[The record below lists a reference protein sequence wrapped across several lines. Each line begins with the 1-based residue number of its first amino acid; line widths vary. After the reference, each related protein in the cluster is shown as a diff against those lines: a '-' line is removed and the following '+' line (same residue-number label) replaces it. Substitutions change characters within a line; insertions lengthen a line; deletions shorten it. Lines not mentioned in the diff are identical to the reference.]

1 MRIVA
6 LLVRICRFLYIVLFL
21 LMLQFFFNSIA
32 TAEDFGA
39 WRAINSYVE
48 CDNKIS
54 ELNYKE
60 LQNEKQV
67 LFNSSKK
74 KPIEL
79 CRTAEILK
87 RLGDYKAKEYY
98 IKAIEAEPREP
109 AFNIF
114 YADYLRNIRG
124 AESPLFSEA
133 EKQYYEAHRKQE
145 RLENT
150 RLYQGFDRV
159 TKDRIE
165 RGLISLH
172 QNDGLP
178 LVSSP
183 LNYRQGVVPNL
194 FFSTIN
200 RFAGATSEFN
210 EIDDVR
216 DFTSEALFASSS
228 QRLNRQLTNS
238 ELERIVRKK
247 NQFETFNRIRF
258 RYGKL
263 PVLDGF
269 YKHRSI
275 KDAQITNFYEPN
287 EFNNVELDEIGFSI
301 EKSLDVSPYF
311 DLFLRGAYSD
321 IKRTGTIEFLENET
335 EEIDQFGATVALS
348 KFIGSDKLVLRLA
361 YVYQDITP
369 DVDNLPVR
377 DRTIVAPTISYYLY
391 RPIPSIPDPYDV
403 RYSTRGL
410 KLFAGFAYD
419 QEKFDSANVNK
430 NDYFIG
436 ASLKGLHFFN
446 KLNRFDLTLQPTFFS
461 SEVDNDSSQDN
472 QQYRTN
478 LTILYRLVDEE
489 RAPLDVGELSVSFLH
504 FTIPLRY
511 DRKIEGP
518 DDFEN
523 YRFDL
528 QLHGKFFIKKLRGT
542 SFFASASYGHQS
554 FYKLDKSIDLYEF
567 SINIGF

>member
-1 MRIVA
+1 MRIIA
-6 LLVRICRFLYIVLFL
+6 LLVRICRFLSIALFSL
-21 LMLQFFFNSIA
+21 KLQIFFYSMA

-39 WRAINSYVE
+39 WRAINPYIE
-48 CDNKIS
+48 CDKKIS
-54 ELNYKE
+54 KLNYKE
-60 LQNEKQV
+60 LHDKKKV
-67 LFNSSKK
+67 LLTSSKK

-79 CRTAEILK
+79 CMTAEILK

-109 AFNIF
+109 TFNIF

-124 AESPLFSEA
+124 
-133 EKQYYEAHRKQE
+133 
-145 RLENT
+145 
-150 RLYQGFDRV
+150 
-159 TKDRIE
+159 
-165 RGLISLH
+165 
-172 QNDGLP
+172 ND
-178 LVSSP
+178 
-183 LNYRQGVVPNL
+183 RQGVVPNL
-194 FFSTIN
+194 FFSTVN
-200 RFAGATSEFN
+200 RFADATSEFD
-210 EIDDVR
+210 ETDDVR
-216 DFTSEALFASSS
+216 DFTSEALFASSP
-228 QRLNRQLTNS
+228 QRLNRQLTNR

-247 NQFETFNRIRF
+247 TQFETFNRVRF

-275 KDAQITNFYEPN
+275 KAAQVTNFYEPN
-287 EFNNVELDEIGFSI
+287 EFNDVELDEIGFSI
-301 EKSLDVSPYF
+301 EKSSDVSPYF

-321 IKRTGTIEFLENET
+321 IQRTGTIEFLENET
-335 EEIDQFGATVALS
+335 EEIDQFEATAALS
-348 KFIGSDKLVLRLA
+348 KFIGPDKLVLRLT

-377 DRTIVAPTISYYLY
+377 DRTIVAPTISYSLY
-391 RPIPSIPDPYDV
+391 RPIHSISDPDNV

-410 KLFAGFAYD
+410 KLFAGFAID

-446 KLNRFDLTLQPTFFS
+446 KLNRFDLTLQPTLFS

-504 FTIPLRY
+504 FTIPFRH

-528 QLHGKFFIKKLRGT
+528 QLHGKFFLKKLRGT
-542 SFFASASYGHQS
+542 SFFTSASYGRQN

-567 SINIGF
+567 SISIGF